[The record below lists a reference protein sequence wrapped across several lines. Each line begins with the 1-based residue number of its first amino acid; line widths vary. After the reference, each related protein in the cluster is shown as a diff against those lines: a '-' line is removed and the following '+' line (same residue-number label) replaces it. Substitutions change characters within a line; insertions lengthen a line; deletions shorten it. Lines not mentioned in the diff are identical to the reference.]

1 MLIQALCEYHDI
13 LAKSGKLVPD
23 GYSPVLIHYCISLR
37 TDGSIA
43 GIHSCETTQTS
54 VDKKGKQKQKLV
66 PTEIT
71 LPKRTQKSSIDAN
84 IAEHRPLYLF
94 GLQYDKDSLSAQD
107 RTQKAQKSHTAYV
120 EKNLIFLEGL
130 DSPMISAYRA
140 FLTSWQPEQEV
151 ENPFLL
157 ELGKKYATAGYIF
170 SLEGHPEIMLHTEPA
185 VLAKWETLYKSQ
197 QEQNTDTIHTQCA
210 VTGEEATIARIHEK
224 IKGVLGGLST
234 GTVLVSYKNSAETS
248 YGKEQ
253 SYNSNISEITMQ
265 KYTNTLNYLLKAK
278 NHHIFLEGMTLVFW
292 SMTTQ
297 TAEDD
302 MLSAFLYGNYDKMD
316 ATQTGEMLQ
325 KLMEQA
331 QKGSIQAEKIAS
343 TCNIDPN
350 VDFYMVGFV
359 PNSSRLS
366 LKFLYHKKYGE
377 ILQHIAQHQ
386 NDLQIGKKIQPV
398 SIGQILYTLLPP
410 TNKEATLPPALT
422 AKIMEAVLY
431 GTPYPTS
438 LLSYMV
444 KRVKTDSGLSVSRI
458 RAGVIRGCINRYA
471 RRNQKEEF
479 EMCLDKQNTNQAY
492 VCGRLFAVLEK
503 LQKDALGNNINR
515 TIKDAYFASATSKPA
530 LAFPKILKLAQHHL
544 GKVKSPV
551 YYNKCIGEIIALLD
565 GKFPDT
571 LSLMEQG
578 KFIIGYY
585 QQYES
590 FFEKKEH
597 TDITEKT
604 EVSSKTI

>member
-13 LAKSGKLVPD
+13 LAQSGKLVPD
-23 GYSPVLIHYCISLR
+23 GYSAVPIHYCISLR
-37 TDGSIA
+37 ADGSIA
-43 GIHSCETTQTS
+43 GIYNCETIETS
-54 VDKKGKQKQKLV
+54 IDKKGKQKQKFV
-66 PTEIT
+66 PTEMT
-71 LPKRTQKSSIDAN
+71 LPKRTQKPGIDAN

-94 GLQYDKDSLSAQD
+94 GLQYDDGKLSAQD
-107 RTQKAQKSHTAYV
+107 RTQKAKKSHAAYV

-140 FLTSWQPEQEV
+140 FLTYWQAEHEL

-157 ELGKKYATAGYIF
+157 ELGKKYNTSGYIF

-185 VLAKWETLYKSQ
+185 LLAKWESLYKSQ
-197 QEQNTDTIHTQCA
+197 QEQTEDTQKMQCA
-210 VTGEEATIARIHEK
+210 VTGEEAPIARIHEK
-224 IKGVLGGLST
+224 IKGVLGGLAT
-234 GTVLVSYKNSAETS
+234 GTVLISYKNSAETS

-253 SYNSNISEITMQ
+253 SYNSNISETVMQ
-265 KYTNTLNYLLKAK
+265 KYTSTLNYLLKAK

-292 SMTTQ
+292 SMTKQ
-297 TAEDD
+297 SEADD
-302 MLSAFLYGNYDKMD
+302 MMSAFLYANYDQMD
-316 ATQTGEMLQ
+316 ASQTGEMLQ

-331 QKGSIQAEKIAS
+331 QKGSILPEKIAS

-350 VDFYMVGFV
+350 VDFYIVGFL
-359 PNSSRLS
+359 PNTSRLS

-377 ILQHIAQHQ
+377 ILQHIAEHQ
-386 NDLQIGKKIQPV
+386 NDLQIGKTLRP
-398 SIGQILYTLLPP
+398 IGISQILYTLLPP
-410 TNKEATLPPALT
+410 TSKNATVPPALT
-422 AKIMEAVLY
+422 AKIMESVLY
-431 GTPYPTS
+431 GTPYPIS
-438 LLSYMV
+438 LLSHMV
-444 KRVKTDSGLSVSRI
+444 KRVKTDTDVSVSRI

-479 EMCLDKQNTNQAY
+479 QMCLDEQNTNQAY

-503 LQKDALGNNINR
+503 LQKDALGNGINR
-515 TIKDAYFASATSKPA
+515 TIKDAYFASAASKPA
-530 LAFPKILKLAQHHL
+530 LVFPKMLKLAQHHL
-544 GKVKSPV
+544 NKAKNPV
-551 YYNKCIGEIIALLD
+551 YYNKCMGEIIALLD

-590 FFEKKEH
+590 FFEKKENAQH
-597 TDITEKT
+597 LDMTQETE
-604 EVSSKTI
+604 I